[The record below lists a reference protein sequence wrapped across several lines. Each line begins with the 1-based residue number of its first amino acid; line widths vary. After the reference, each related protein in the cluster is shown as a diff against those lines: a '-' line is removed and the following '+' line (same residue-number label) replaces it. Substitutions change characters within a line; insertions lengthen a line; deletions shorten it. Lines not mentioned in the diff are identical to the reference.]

1 MAPQEPN
8 SRLEYTLG
16 YSNDYDD
23 QYPPLV
29 ENFKIVPIVT
39 IWPLSPEELNK
50 QVCRVCYCDEYNYGY
65 NKHFPPIQSEIVVIW
80 PKVPVW
86 PVINSKYIKSI
97 PVVASEISSTDE
109 NLDKY
114 SENSS
119 TNEDSDKDSQNSLS
133 EDLDKDSEISSFEK
147 DIVKDAENNLSEEQA
162 VGKEQNFLPTSVRY
176 NDQFPPIQSGIFVES
191 LWPLVPVWP
200 NITARYLKQ
209 IPVAC
214 VEIKLSEEDSA

>member
-23 QYPPLV
+23 QYPPLLS
-29 ENFKIVPIVT
+29 KIIPK
-39 IWPLSPEELNK
+39 EELK
-50 QVCRVCYCDEYNYGY
+50 KHVSRVCYCDAYKYRYKIE
-65 NKHFPPIQSEIVVIW
+65 FPPIPGGIVVIW
-80 PKVPVW
+80 PLAPVW
-86 PVINSKYIKSI
+86 PVINSRYIQSI
-97 PVVASEISSTDE
+97 PVVAAEISSTDK
-109 NLDKY
+109 NLEKD
-114 SENSS
+114 SENNS
-119 TNEDSDKDSQNSLS
+119 TNKDSDKDSQNSLS

-200 NITARYLKQ
+200 NITARYLMQ